1 MPAAT
6 KLPRMNRSLFF
17 VIASSVLVAC
27 GGESTTDAPPA
38 DAATAEVAVT
48 DAAVTDSAVTDGA
61 ALAYE
66 VKLVG
71 SGLTV
76 GKTHFQL
83 RVTRS
88 DGKPATGLASEIHL
102 SPHMEMEKMSHGNPV
117 PPDAVKESAEP
128 GLYDVTTFFTM
139 ASVDSSGNPTGKWTL
154 NVSVGSAA
162 PVVVPIEVALA
173 TGAATTH
180 VILRNASDTITTMGM
195 AKMRSWVL
203 FRDVVESGKLVL
215 FLATVQDGMQVWPP
229 VTTGLKLV
237 DGTGKEQLTVGTL
250 SLSASSDGT
259 SWTPMT
265 CDEKARCTA
274 SLSTGSAV
282 TVKMQVNGKDYTTD
296 GAAPD
301 ATKKNDVARFVVTP

>member
-1 MPAAT
+1 
-6 KLPRMNRSLFF
+6 MNRPLLF
-17 VIASSVLVAC
+17 VIASSLLVAC
-27 GGESTTDAPPA
+27 GSESSSEAPPA
-38 DAATAEVAVT
+38 DAATAEVSVT
-48 DAAVTDSAVTDGA
+48 DSAVTDSAVTDG

-83 RVTRS
+83 RITGS

-139 ASVDSSGNPTGKWTL
+139 ASVDSSGNPAGKWTL
-154 NVSVGSAA
+154 NVSVGTAA

-173 TGAATTH
+173 TGTATTH

-195 AKMRSWVL
+195 SKMRSWVL

-215 FLATVQDGMQVWPP
+215 FLATVQEGMQVWPP

-237 DGTGKEQLTVGTL
+237 DGAGKEQLTVGTL

-259 SWTPMT
+259 TWTPMT
-265 CDEKARCTA
+265 CDANARCSA
-274 SLSTGSAV
+274 NLSTGSAV

-301 ATKKNDVARFVVTP
+301 ATKKNDVAKFVVAP